1 MMQYWQEISLPACSP
16 RQKFFYPANIFW
28 LYVILYYTYKS
39 CHYYSQKIW
48 LLTDLAYS
56 VMMWLLCVRTFALG
70 QS

>member
-1 MMQYWQEISLPACSP
+1 MQYWQ
-16 RQKFFYPANIFW
+16 KFHFLHALLGNFF
-28 LYVILYYTYKS
+28 LSSKHFLAVHYTYMS

-56 VMMWLLCVRTFALG
+56 IMMWLLCVRTFALG